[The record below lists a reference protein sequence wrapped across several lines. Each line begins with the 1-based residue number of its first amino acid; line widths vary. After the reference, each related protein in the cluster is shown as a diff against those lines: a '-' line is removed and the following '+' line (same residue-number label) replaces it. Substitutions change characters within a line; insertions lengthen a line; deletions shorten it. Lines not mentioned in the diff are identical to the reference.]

1 MVKATT
7 NLRAVN
13 GLLTTPTGTFERSLA
28 RLPSNGDRYLLRL
41 YVTGMTERSME
52 AFDAIKSVC
61 EEHLA
66 DRYDLEVVDIYQQ
79 PALAK
84 HEQVIA
90 APTLVKK
97 QPLPLRRLIG
107 DLADK
112 ERLLFGLDLS
122 RKI

>member
-1 MVKATT
+1 MATRTKAATT
-7 NLRAVN
+7 TAKKAGKAASEARSNPYVQRFIEDPELRDNV
-13 GLLTTPTGTFERSLA
+13 R
-28 RLPSNGDRYLLRL
+28 
-41 YVTGMTERSME
+41 E